1 MESINSIQ
9 VPDLFPPGTKLLRI
23 FAANGYLL
31 ANPVGK
37 EFRS

>member
-9 VPDLFPPGTKLLRI
+9 VPDLFPPSTKLLPI
-23 FAANGYLL
+23 FVANGYLL